1 MRTSKL
7 DIPQELITSIDMLNT
22 MNGGRSQPIVKLKHF
37 STHRQINIRVPGIAL
52 ESVKIEINNNRLMIY
67 YLTRIVSQE
76 KEISL
81 PKGLYNKSIPYFVD
95 MKNIKATQEED
106 ALVVRLPFNELYNG
120 YHRDIPLSH

>member
-1 MRTSKL
+1 MNSPKL
-7 DIPQELITSIDMLNT
+7 NIPQELITSIDMLNT
-22 MNGGRSQPIVKLKHF
+22 LNGGTSQPNVKLKHF

-52 ESVKIEINNNRLMIY
+52 DNVKVEINNNKLMIY
-67 YLTRIVSQE
+67 YLTTVVSQQ

-95 MKNIKATQEED
+95 MNSIKATQEKD
-106 ALVVRLPFNELYNG
+106 SLVVRLPFNELYNG

>member
-1 MRTSKL
+1 MNKLKL

-22 MNGGRSQPIVKLKHF
+22 MNGGRSQPNVKLKHF

-52 ESVKIEINNNRLMIY
+52 ENVKVEVNNNRLMIY
-67 YLTRIVSQE
+67 YLTTIVSQE
-76 KEISL
+76 KEIQL

-95 MKNIKATQEED
+95 MKNIRATQED
-106 ALVVRLPFNELYNG
+106 DSLVVRLPFNELYNG

>member
-52 ESVKIEINNNRLMIY
+52 ESLKIEINNNRLMIY

-76 KEISL
+76 REISL

-95 MKNIKATQEED
+95 MKSIKATQEED
-106 ALVVRLPFNELYNG
+106 SLVVRLPFNELYNG
-120 YHRDIPLSH
+120 YHRDIPLSQ